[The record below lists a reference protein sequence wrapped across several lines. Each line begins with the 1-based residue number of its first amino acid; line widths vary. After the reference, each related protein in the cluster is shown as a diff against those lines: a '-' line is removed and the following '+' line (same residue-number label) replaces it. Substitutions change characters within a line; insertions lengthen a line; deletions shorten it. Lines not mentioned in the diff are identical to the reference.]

1 MNTISAISFY
11 DALNRL
17 TVGVLLLLPFV
28 SLESSELL
36 ESSVSLQS
44 SESLES
50 LEALE
55 VSYTCDIY
63 KSPLFYIAAFFIG
76 SLYRDIVCEI
86 PNFIKKCCILTKRS
100 KELAAIVKFFIGVG
114 KCYIIRKVGKCCIIR
129 KIVDIVSKPISCCV
143 NDMYLIEHAY
153 RDMMRKLNQTPVY
166 KKKEDYLLAYY
177 KVVKAGLLMN
187 IPILEALENFFRNMF
202 FILLLYSVLLWASC
216 CNVVYLLSIFGS
228 SCWWVMLLL
237 ALADVWLWGKT
248 QEKIHYLIWEGDY
261 YLSQI
266 GHEKKLICT
275 VS

>member
-50 LEALE
+50 LETLE
-55 VSYTCDIY
+55 VSNTCDIY

-76 SLYRDIVCEI
+76 SLYRDIVREI
-86 PNFIKKCCILTKRS
+86 PNFIKKCCILTKCFGKLAVFIWNISIRS
-100 KELAAIVKFFIGVG
+100 V
-114 KCYIIRKVGKCCIIR
+114 CII
-129 KIVDIVSKPISCCV
+129 KNFVDIIGKPIWCCV

-153 RDMMRKLNQTPVY
+153 RDMMGKLNQTPVY

-177 KVVKAGLLMN
+177 KVVKAGLSMN

-202 FILLLYSVLLWASC
+202 FILLLYSILLKASC

-261 YLSQI
+261 YLSILEESSNNKEDAQ
-266 GHEKKLICT
+266 KYDF
-275 VS
+275 